1 LISQSVYKIGKCM
14 NAQMEIKE
22 KDIRNKII
30 RYILYIQQKDI
41 RQRQKKGIL

>member
-1 LISQSVYKIGKCM
+1 M